1 MDTHRSIDLGGRSAV
16 VTGGTK
22 GIGWAVARG
31 LAEAGA
37 SVAIGARTAAEVESA
52 ARELAAIGPGAAV
65 GVVCD
70 VRDPE
75 ACRLL
80 VERAAREFGRLDILV
95 NNAGIGHFA
104 PIQQMSTEDWQR
116 QVDVNLGGVF
126 HCSKAAIPHLKST
139 GGWVINIGSLASRNS
154 FAGGVGYNASKF
166 GLLGMTEAMMLD
178 LREDGIRVSIIMPG
192 SVSTWFND
200 HEPGPEDAWK
210 LQPEDVAR
218 AVLDLLAY
226 PGNALAS
233 RVELRPSRPPKR

>member
-1 MDTHRSIDLGGRSAV
+1 MRPDLNGKVGI

-22 GIGWAVARG
+22 GIGRAVAHG
-31 LAEAGA
+31 MAEAGA
-37 SVAIGARTAAEVESA
+37 SVVIAARTPGEVEAA
-52 ARELAAIGPGAAV
+52 ARELAGVGPGKAL

-70 VRDPE
+70 VRDAE
-75 ACRLL
+75 ACRNL
-80 VERAAREFGRLDILV
+80 VQRAVEGFGRVDVLV

-104 PIQQMSTEDWQR
+104 PIQQMSAEDWRR
-116 QVDVNLGGVF
+116 QIDVNLGGVF
-126 HCSKAAIPHLKST
+126 HCTKAAIPHLASS

-154 FAGGVGYNASKF
+154 FAGGAGYNASKF

-192 SVSTWFND
+192 SVSSYFDD
-200 HEPGPEDAWK
+200 HEPGPGDAWK

-218 AVLDLLAY
+218 AVLDVLAY

>member
-1 MDTHRSIDLGGRSAV
+1 MDANRGIDLEGRVAI

-37 SVAIGARTAAEVESA
+37 SVVIGARSPGEVDA
-52 ARELAAIGPGAAV
+52 MARELAGIGPGGAL

-70 VRDPE
+70 VRDPL
-75 ACRLL
+75 ACRHLVQRT
-80 VERAAREFGRLDILV
+80 VERFGRVDILV
-95 NNAGIGHFA
+95 NNAGVGHFA
-104 PIQQMSTEDWQR
+104 PIQRMSAEDWQ
-116 QVDVNLGGVF
+116 QQIEVNLGGVF
-126 HCSKAAIPHLKST
+126 HCTRAAVPHLASS

-154 FAGGVGYNASKF
+154 FAGGAGYNASKF

-218 AVLDLLAY
+218 AVLDILAY

>member
-1 MDTHRSIDLGGRSAV
+1 MIPDLQGKAAI

-22 GIGWAVARG
+22 GIGWAVARA
-31 LAEAGA
+31 LAGAGA
-37 SVAIGARTAAEVESA
+37 SVAVGARTPHEVEAA
-52 ARELAAIGPGAAV
+52 ARALAGIGPGGAL

-80 VERAAREFGRLDILV
+80 VERAVESFGRLDILV
-95 NNAGIGHFA
+95 NNAGIGRFA
-104 PIQQMSTEDWQR
+104 PIQELSAEDWQR
-116 QVDVNLGGVF
+116 QIDVNLGGVF
-126 HCSKAAIPHLKST
+126 HCTRVSIPHLAAT
-139 GGWVINIGSLASRNS
+139 GGWVVNIGSLAGRNS
-154 FAGGVGYNASKF
+154 FAGGAGYNASKF

-178 LREDGIRVSIIMPG
+178 LREDGIRVSIVMPG
-192 SVSTWFND
+192 SVSTYFND

-210 LQPEDVAR
+210 LQPDDVAR
-218 AVLDLLAY
+218 AVLDLVAY